1 MEKEKLIETT
11 NLYIIKNM
19 LEIYPKKYIEELNID
34 ELIKLFP
41 NEPILKQIKNK
52 LAEIEKAFETIIDKL
67 NTMINI
73 PNNSIYYLFTLLKT
87 ATPKQFNNKIT
98 YANNIYH
105 DRKTNENLILN
116 DKNNISENNIKH
128 YLTLFFENKKAPLRN
143 YIGIMT
149 MIEILIR
156 TIFLYYMYDE
166 TDSKK
171 KTLKRYFLW
180 MVINNYKN
188 LFNMKNG
195 EYRMAYYFDKFITNF
210 TKNEK
215 IKPFYNKNHT
225 SNLKKYY
232 KIVDNELKELEL
244 GKAQNILIFPYNKPN
259 LNKTEFTSLPFN
271 ISIGKEKDKN
281 MNYKETIFIA
291 ISTLKLDVQNI
302 LLIPYNTIISYK
314 HI

>member
-1 MEKEKLIETT
+1 MKKEKLIETT

-19 LEIYPKKYIEELNID
+19 LEIYPKKYIEELHID
-34 ELIKLFP
+34 EAIKLFP
-41 NEPILKQIKNK
+41 NDKSLYKIKSKLSLIQDIFKQ
-52 LAEIEKAFETIIDKL
+52 IIDKL
-67 NTMINI
+67 DTMVAI
-73 PNNSIYYLFTLLKT
+73 PDNSIYYLFTLLKT
-87 ATPKQFNNKIT
+87 ATPKQFSKTTT
-98 YANNIYH
+98 YANNVYH
-105 DRKTNENLILN
+105 DRKTNENLTLN
-116 DKNNISENNIKH
+116 DKNNISEKNIKQ
-128 YLTLFFENKKAPLRN
+128 YLTIFFENKKAPLRD
-143 YIGIMT
+143 YIGIMI

-156 TIFLYYMYDE
+156 SIFLYYMYDE
-166 TDSKK
+166 NDSKK

-180 MVINNYKN
+180 MVVNNYKN
-188 LFNMKNG
+188 LFDMKNG

-232 KIVDNELKELEL
+232 KIVDDELKELKL
-244 GKAQNILIFPYNKPN
+244 GKTQNIAISPYNKPN
-259 LNKTEFTSLPFN
+259 ITKTEFASLPFN
-271 ISIGKEKDKN
+271 ISIGKEQDKN